1 MAFSLVKQ
9 ARSQTNAAKN
19 RETPFDW
26 APFLQEDFNA
36 QEFASQFLAPSSAQA
51 QSLDHAM
58 AKLDTTDRVAS
69 VDSDMRVALSRL
81 NMSITEVDQQI
92 HELVSERL
100 IKITAHSEPFL
111 NRVADTTPLYHT
123 VCHLHSELAKVE
135 SRASDTRG
143 NLTSSLRRIEAT
155 QTQLEST
162 QHAEEL
168 ATHAYSI
175 IQLLVQFT
183 AQMDAVLE
191 STSNTSDSNSKDIQ
205 QHASRVLHATE
216 TLQKLEELITVTDQD
231 TEDDHALQ
239 SDCDRLWFL
248 SPHITQLQE
257 AGQLLNE
264 EIKKLFFAGLRRLSL
279 SLLGAAIQAADH
291 RDWLANLVV
300 DFSSDLQDILLDHMR
315 STLDLNVFEK
325 QLNKPIPRLK
335 YSSLQQTFIH
345 GCIDTSMSQESKET
359 VNGFISCIWTKIR
372 SLLVNDMAPFFTKI
386 YLLEHALT
394 YKHSCRSTAT
404 LLELVEQVR
413 LDFLPQKLYDSP
425 SRFLWQSSMNNFCSI
440 GANCVQDSDLWRFIF
455 IACYPTLLRIFQEM
469 RSRVALLTES
479 FSVGPRKHDKAF
491 AMQDSL
497 AVFESR
503 YLNSVADCL
512 EDSKS
517 LIFSMID
524 KNHSSTKIATEVK
537 KLSEWMS
544 KELEL
549 CNFDQDLQEKVIKV
563 CDDKVQILLRHVAV
577 VTKSNAGVA
586 QLSSNH
592 PVIAVLMT
600 LMHNLEGLSP
610 PDSSAATRAMIGWEK
625 QVKELLQTHMHES
638 DKQ

>member
-9 ARSQTNAAKN
+9 AKSQTNAAKN
-19 RETPFDW
+19 KETSFDW

-36 QEFASQFLAPSSAQA
+36 QEFASQFLAPSNAQE

-92 HELVSERL
+92 HQLVSECL

-123 VCHLHSELAKVE
+123 ICHLHRELAKVE
-135 SRASDTRG
+135 ARANDTQG

-155 QTQLEST
+155 QKQLEST
-162 QHAEEL
+162 QHVEEV

-175 IQLLVQFT
+175 IQLLVQLT

-191 STSNTSDSNSKDIQ
+191 STSNTPDSNSKDVQ
-205 QHASRVLHATE
+205 QHANRVLHATE
-216 TLQKLEELITVTDQD
+216 TLQKIEELISVTEQD
-231 TEDDHALQ
+231 TEGDHVLQ

-248 SPHITQLQE
+248 SPHLTQLQE
-257 AGQLLNE
+257 AAHLLDE
-264 EIKKLFFAGLRRLSL
+264 EIKKIFFAGLRRLSL
-279 SLLGAAIQAADH
+279 SLLSLAIQAADH
-291 RDWLANLVV
+291 RNWLANLVV
-300 DFSSDLQDILLDHMR
+300 DFSSDLQEILLDHMR
-315 STLDLNVFEK
+315 TTLDLNMFEK
-325 QLNKPIPRLK
+325 QLNKPIPRVNS
-335 YSSLQQTFIH
+335 SSLQQCFLY
-345 GCIDTSMSQESKET
+345 GSKDTSLSQESMELF
-359 VNGFISCIWTKIR
+359 NELISSIWTKIR

-413 LDFLPQKLYDSP
+413 LYFSPQKLYDSP
-425 SRFLWQSSMNNFCSI
+425 SRFLWQSSMNSFCSI
-440 GANCVQDSDLWRFIF
+440 GENCVQDSDLWRFIF

-479 FSVGPRKHDKAF
+479 FSVGPLKNHKTV
-491 AMQDSL
+491 AMQESL
-497 AVFESR
+497 AKFESR
-503 YLNSVADCL
+503 YLKSVADCL
-512 EDSKS
+512 EDVQN
-517 LIFSMID
+517 LILSMID
-524 KNHSSTKIATEVK
+524 KKQSSTKIVTEVK
-537 KLSEWMS
+537 SLLEVMS

-549 CNFDQDLQEKVIKV
+549 CNFDQDLQGKLLEV
-563 CDDKVQILLRHVAV
+563 CDEKIQHLLRRVGV
-577 VTKSNAGVA
+577 VTKSNADA
-586 QLSSNH
+586 DQLPTNH
-592 PVIAVLMT
+592 PIIVVLLT
-600 LMHNLEGLSP
+600 LKQTLEGLLS
-610 PDSSAATRAMIGWEK
+610 PDSSAANRAIVSWEK
-625 QVKELLQTHMHES
+625 QVKELLQTHLHGS
-638 DKQ
+638 DK